1 MTGSTS
7 FVSSDMASV
16 KEETARMMW
25 KPRPDRSTN
34 IHDFQR
40 VVNEAFGLNLKTYE
54 ELWKWS
60 VNHYVD
66 FWEMFWKYSD
76 IIHTQPYE
84 KVLDQS
90 RAMPDIPEWFPGA
103 RLNFAENL
111 LRYDDDKVALYT
123 TGEGQDIKSITYHQ
137 LKKNVTLLA
146 SALKNLG
153 IKKGD
158 RVVGYIPNC
167 ALAVEAMLAT
177 ASLGAVWSSTSPD
190 FGVTGVLDRFT
201 QIKPKVI
208 FSVEAVRYNNKIH
221 NHLEK
226 LTQVVK
232 SLPELEKVVVMP
244 FAVKAD
250 EIDLSNIPNSVLL
263 SDFTKFADEEPVL
276 EFAQVPFNYPL
287 YIMYSSGTTGPP
299 KCMVHSVGGTLIQH
313 LKEHVLHGNMTRQDV
328 IFYYTTTGWM
338 MWNWLV
344 SALAVGASVVLY
356 DGSPFIPSPHALWD
370 LVDQIG
376 ITILGT
382 GAKWLSALEDREVQP
397 IKTHN
402 LSTLHTI
409 LSTGSPLKP
418 ASFDYVYRSIKEDVL
433 LGSISGGTDII
444 SCFVGLNPTV
454 PVYRGEIQTRNLG
467 MAVESWNNEGEAV
480 YDESGE
486 LVCTKPFPCMP
497 IYFWNDP
504 QGLKYKKAYFNK
516 FAGVWTH
523 GDFCSISS
531 ATGGILMLGR
541 SDGTLNP
548 AGVRFGSAEIYNIV
562 EKFDDVEDSLCV
574 GQQTDDGE
582 RVVLFLKLNNGFSFN
597 KELLARIRTTI
608 RQRLSARHVPEI
620 ILETKEIPYT
630 ASGKK
635 VEVAVKRILAGE
647 HIKNRGALAN
657 PNSLDL
663 YYNIA
668 ELNQG
673 KC

>member
-1 MTGSTS
+1 
-7 FVSSDMASV
+7 MASV
-16 KEETARMMW
+16 KDERPQLMW
-25 KPRPDRSTN
+25 KPKADRSTN
-34 IHDFQR
+34 IHDFQS
-40 VVNEAFGLNLKTYE
+40 VVNDAFDLNLKTYE
-54 ELWKWS
+54 ELRKWS
-60 VNHYVD
+60 VTHHSD
-66 FWEMFWKYSD
+66 FWEMLWKYAD
-76 IIHTQPYE
+76 IVHSLPYDE
-84 KVLDQS
+84 VLDQS
-90 RAMPDIPEWFPGA
+90 QSMEDIPEWFRGA

-123 TGEGQDIKSITYHQ
+123 TGEGQEVKTVTYHQ

-177 ASLGAVWSSTSPD
+177 ASLGAIWSSTSPD
-190 FGVTGVLDRFT
+190 FGVMGVLDRFT

-208 FSVEAVRYNNKIH
+208 FSVDAVRYNNKTH

-226 LTQVVK
+226 LAQVVK
-232 SLPELEKVVVMP
+232 SLPELEKVVVLP
-244 FAVKAD
+244 FVGKPD

-263 SDFTKFADEEPVL
+263 PEFTKFADEWPVL
-276 EFAQVPFNYPL
+276 EFAQVPFNHPL
-287 YIMYSSGTTGPP
+287 FIMYSSGTTGPP
-299 KCMVHSVGGTLIQH
+299 KCMVHSAGGTLIQH
-313 LKEHVLHGNMTRQDV
+313 LKEHLLHGNMNRQDV
-328 IFYYTTTGWM
+328 LFYYTTTGWM

-344 SALAVGASVVLY
+344 SALAVGASLVLY
-356 DGSPFIPSPHALWD
+356 DGSPFVPTPHVVWD
-370 LVDQIG
+370 LIDQIG
-376 ITILGT
+376 VTILGT
-382 GAKWLSALEDREVQP
+382 GAKWLSALEDKKVQP
-397 IKTHN
+397 IEAHN

-418 ASFDYVYRSIKEDVL
+418 ASYDYVYRSIKEDVL

-444 SCFVGLNPTV
+444 SCFAGQNPTV

-467 MAVESWNNEGEAV
+467 MAVESWNDEGEAV

-523 GDFCSISS
+523 GDFCSINSS
-531 ATGGILMLGR
+531 TGGILMLGR

-562 EKFDDVEDSLCV
+562 ERFEDVEDSLCV
-574 GQQTDDGE
+574 GQQTKEGE
-582 RVVLFLKLNNGFSFN
+582 RVVLFLKMSNGCSFD
-597 KELLARIRTTI
+597 KALLTRLRTTI
-608 RQRLSARHVPEI
+608 RQRLSARHVPEV

-635 VEVAVKRILAGE
+635 VEVAVKRILGGE

-657 PNSLDL
+657 PNSLDF
-663 YYNIA
+663 YYGIL
-668 ELNQG
+668 ELKQR
-673 KC
+673 

>member
-1 MTGSTS
+1 M
-7 FVSSDMASV
+7 SSGESLHSSVAMASAR
-16 KEETARMMW
+16 EERPKLMW
-25 KPRPDRSTN
+25 KPDPERSTN
-34 IHDFQR
+34 IHEFQSL
-40 VVNEAFGLNLKTYE
+40 VNHTFSLNLKTYE
-54 ELWKWS
+54 ELWNWS
-60 VNHYVD
+60 AKHCAD
-66 FWEMFWKYSD
+66 FWEMFWKYAD
-76 IIHTQPYE
+76 MIHSQPYE
-84 KVLDQS
+84 EVLDQS
-90 RAMPDIPEWFPGA
+90 QPMENIPEWFRGA
-103 RLNFAENL
+103 HLNFAENL
-111 LRYDDDKVALYT
+111 LRFDDDKVALYI
-123 TGEGQDIKSITYHQ
+123 TGEGQEVKTITFHQ
-137 LKKNVTLLA
+137 LRKNVAVLA

-190 FGVTGVLDRFT
+190 FGVTGVLDRFK

-208 FSVEAVRYNNKIH
+208 FSVDAVRYNNKIH

-226 LTQVVK
+226 LTQVVRN
-232 SLPELEKVVVMP
+232 LPELEKVIVEP
-244 FAVKAD
+244 FVGKAD

-263 SDFTKFADEEPVL
+263 PEFRKFADERPVL
-276 EFAQVPFNYPL
+276 EFAQVPFNHPL
-287 YIMYSSGTTGPP
+287 FIMYSSGTTGPP

-313 LKEHVLHGNMTRQDV
+313 LKEHLLHGNMNRQDV
-328 IFYYTTTGWM
+328 IIYYTTTGWM

-356 DGSPFIPSPHALWD
+356 DGSPFVPSPNVLWN

-382 GAKWLSALEDREVQP
+382 GAKWLSALEDKKVHP

-402 LSTLHTI
+402 LSSLHTI

-418 ASFDYVYRSIKEDVL
+418 ASFDYVYNSIKKNVL

-444 SCFVGLNPTV
+444 SCFAGQNPTV

-467 MAVESWNNEGEAV
+467 MAVESWNDEAEAV
-480 YDESGE
+480 YDQSGE

-523 GDFCSISS
+523 GDFCSINSS
-531 ATGGILMLGR
+531 TGGILMLGR

-562 EKFDDVEDSLCV
+562 EKFEEVEDSLCV
-574 GQQTDDGE
+574 GQPIDEGE
-582 RVVLFLKLNNGFSFN
+582 RVILFLKIANGFSFN
-597 KELLARIRTTI
+597 NELVMRVKSTI
-608 RQRLSARHVPEI
+608 RQRLSARHVPEVV
-620 ILETKEIPYT
+620 LETKEIPYT

-657 PNSLDL
+657 PNSLGL
-663 YYNIA
+663 YYDIP
-668 ELNQG
+668 ELKQG
-673 KC
+673 

>member
-1 MTGSTS
+1 
-7 FVSSDMASV
+7 MASV
-16 KEETARMMW
+16 MEEIGARLMW

-34 IHDFQR
+34 IHDFQS
-40 VVNEAFGLNLKTYE
+40 VVNEAFGLDLKTYE

-60 VNHYVD
+60 VTHYVD
-66 FWEMFWKYSD
+66 FWEMFWKYTD
-76 IIHTQPYE
+76 IVHSQPYE
-84 KVLDQS
+84 EVLDQS
-90 RAMPDIPEWFPGA
+90 QAMADIPEWFRGA

-111 LRYDDDKVALYT
+111 LRYDDDKIALYT

-137 LKKNVTLLA
+137 LKKKVTLLA

-232 SLPELEKVVVMP
+232 NLPELEKVVVMP
-244 FAVKAD
+244 FVREAD
-250 EIDLSNIPNSVLL
+250 EIDLSEIPNCVLL
-263 SDFTKFADEEPVL
+263 SEFTKFADEESVL
-276 EFAQVPFNYPL
+276 EFAQVPFNHPL

-299 KCMVHSVGGTLIQH
+299 KCMAHSVGGTLIQH
-313 LKEHVLHGNMTRQDV
+313 LKEHVLHGNMTRQDI

-344 SALAVGASVVLY
+344 SALAVGASLVLY
-356 DGSPFIPSPHALWD
+356 DGSPFIPTPHAIWD

-402 LSTLHTI
+402 LSTLHTV

-418 ASFDYVYRSIKEDVL
+418 ASFDYVYYSIKEDVL

-444 SCFVGLNPTV
+444 SCFAGQNPTV

-480 YDESGE
+480 YDQSGE

-531 ATGGILMLGR
+531 STGGILMLGR

-582 RVVLFLKLNNGFSFN
+582 RVVLFLKMSNGFSFN
-597 KELLARIRTTI
+597 EELLARIRTTI

-663 YYNIA
+663 YYNI
-668 ELNQG
+668 LQLKQG
-673 KC
+673 

>member
-1 MTGSTS
+1 MWSTDRS
-7 FVSSDMASV
+7 NSNVEMASV
-16 KEETARMMW
+16 REDRPNLMW
-25 KPRPDRSTN
+25 KPCPGRLTN
-34 IHDFQR
+34 IHRFQS
-40 VVNEAFGLNLKTYE
+40 VVNHSFGLNLETYE
-54 ELWKWS
+54 ELRKWS
-60 VNHYVD
+60 VTNCAD
-66 FWEMFWKYSD
+66 FWEIFWKYAD
-76 IIHTQPYE
+76 ILHSQTYE
-84 KVLDQS
+84 EVLDQS
-90 RAMPDIPEWFPGA
+90 QPMETIPEWFHGA

-123 TGEGQDIKSITYHQ
+123 AGEGQEVQSVTFHQ
-137 LKKNVTLLA
+137 LRKNVTVLA

-177 ASLGAVWSSTSPD
+177 ASLGAIWSSTSPD
-190 FGVTGVLDRFT
+190 FGVSGVLDRFT

-208 FSVEAVRYNNKIH
+208 FSVDAVRYNNKIH
-221 NHLEK
+221 NHLGK
-226 LTQVVK
+226 LTQVVQ
-232 SLPELEKVVVMP
+232 SLPDLEKVIVMP
-244 FAVKAD
+244 FVGKAD
-250 EIDLSNIPNSVLL
+250 EIDLSNIPNSILL
-263 SDFTKFADEEPVL
+263 SEFSKFADERPVL
-276 EFAQVPFNYPL
+276 EFAQVPFNHPL
-287 YIMYSSGTTGPP
+287 FIMYSSGTTGPP

-313 LKEHVLHGNMTRQDV
+313 LKEHLLHGNMNRQDV
-328 IFYYTTTGWM
+328 ILYYSTTGWM

-344 SALAVGASVVLY
+344 SALAVGAAVVLY
-356 DGSPFIPSPHALWD
+356 DGSPFIPTPHVLWD

-376 ITILGT
+376 ITVLGT
-382 GAKWLSALEDREVQP
+382 GATWLSALEDRKVHP

-402 LSTLHTI
+402 LSPLHTI

-418 ASFDYVYRSIKEDVL
+418 ASFDYVYSSIKKDVL

-444 SCFVGLNPTV
+444 SCFVGQNPTV

-467 MAVESWNNEGEAV
+467 MAVESWNDEGQAV
-480 YDESGE
+480 YDQSGE

-497 IYFWNDP
+497 VYFWNDP

-523 GDFCSISS
+523 GDFCLINSC
-531 ATGGILMLGR
+531 TGGIVMLGR

-562 EKFDDVEDSLCV
+562 ERFDEVEDSLCV
-574 GQQTDDGE
+574 GQPTHEGE
-582 RVVLFLKLNNGFSFN
+582 RVVLFLKMANGYRFSD
-597 KELLARIRTTI
+597 ELVSRVKSTI
-608 RQRLSARHVPEI
+608 RQLLSARHVPEI
-620 ILETKEIPYT
+620 LLETKEIPYT

-635 VEVAVKRILAGE
+635 VEVAVKRILKGE

-663 YYNIA
+663 YYDIP
-668 ELNQG
+668 ELKQG
-673 KC
+673 

>member
-1 MTGSTS
+1 
-7 FVSSDMASV
+7 MASAR
-16 KEETARMMW
+16 EERPNLMW
-25 KPRPDRSTN
+25 KPKPDRSTN
-34 IHDFQR
+34 IHEFQSL
-40 VVNEAFGLNLKTYE
+40 VNHAFGLNLKTYE
-54 ELWKWS
+54 ELRKWS
-60 VNHYVD
+60 VTHCAD
-66 FWEMFWKYSD
+66 FWEMFWKYAD
-76 IIHTQPYE
+76 VIHSQTYE
-84 KVLDQS
+84 EVLDNSQP
-90 RAMPDIPEWFPGA
+90 MENIPEWFHGV

-111 LRYDDDKVALYT
+111 LRFDDEKVALYSA
-123 TGEGQDIKSITYHQ
+123 GEGQEIKTITFHQ
-137 LKKNVTLLA
+137 LRKNVTLLA

-177 ASLGAVWSSTSPD
+177 ASLGAIWSSTSPD

-201 QIKPKVI
+201 QIKPKVV
-208 FSVEAVRYNNKIH
+208 FSVDAVRYNNKIH

-232 SLPELEKVVVMP
+232 NLPELEKVIVMP
-244 FAVKAD
+244 FVWKAD
-250 EIDLSNIPNSVLL
+250 EIDLSNIPNSILL
-263 SDFTKFADEEPVL
+263 PEFTKFADECPVL
-276 EFAQVPFNYPL
+276 EFVQVPFSHPIF
-287 YIMYSSGTTGPP
+287 IMYSSGTTGPP

-313 LKEHVLHGNMTRQDV
+313 LKEHLLHGNMNRQDV
-328 IFYYTTTGWM
+328 IIYYTTTGWM

-356 DGSPFIPSPHALWD
+356 DGSPLVPTPHVLWD

-382 GAKWLSALEDREVQP
+382 GAKWLSALEDRKVQP

-402 LSTLHTI
+402 LSSLHTI

-418 ASFDYVYRSIKEDVL
+418 ASFDYVYSSIKADVL

-444 SCFVGLNPTV
+444 SCFAGQNPTV

-467 MAVESWNNEGEAV
+467 MAVESWNDEGEAV

-531 ATGGILMLGR
+531 LTGGILMLGR

-562 EKFDDVEDSLCV
+562 ERFEEVEDSLCV
-574 GQQTDDGE
+574 GQLTNEGE
-582 RVVLFLKLNNGFSFN
+582 RVVLFLKMANGFSFDN
-597 KELLARIRTTI
+597 ELVTRVKSTI

-635 VEVAVKRILAGE
+635 VEVAVKRILGGE
-647 HIKNRGALAN
+647 HVKNRGALAN

-663 YYNIA
+663 YYDIP
-668 ELNQG
+668 ELKQG
-673 KC
+673 

>member
-1 MTGSTS
+1 
-7 FVSSDMASV
+7 
-16 KEETARMMW
+16 
-25 KPRPDRSTN
+25 
-34 IHDFQR
+34 
-40 VVNEAFGLNLKTYE
+40 
-54 ELWKWS
+54 
-60 VNHYVD
+60 
-66 FWEMFWKYSD
+66 MFWKYANV
-76 IIHTQPYE
+76 IHSQAYDE
-84 KVLDQS
+84 VLDQS
-90 RAMPDIPEWFPGA
+90 QPMENVPEWFCGA
-103 RLNFAENL
+103 CLNFAENL
-111 LRYDDDKVALYT
+111 LRYNDDKVALYT
-123 TGEGQDIKSITYHQ
+123 AGEGQEVKAITFHQ
-137 LKKNVTLLA
+137 LKKSVTLLA

-153 IKKGD
+153 VKKGD

-167 ALAVEAMLAT
+167 ALAVEAMLAA
-177 ASLGAVWSSTSPD
+177 ASLGAIWSSTSPD
-190 FGVTGVLDRFT
+190 FGVMGVLDRFA

-208 FSVEAVRYNNKIH
+208 FSVDAVRYNNKIH

-232 SLPELEKVVVMP
+232 SLPELEKVIVMP
-244 FAVKAD
+244 FIRKAE
-250 EIDLSNIPNSVLL
+250 EIDLSDIPNSILL
-263 SDFTKFADEEPVL
+263 QEFKMLADERPVL
-276 EFAQVPFNYPL
+276 EFAQVPFNHPL
-287 YIMYSSGTTGPP
+287 FIMYSSGTTGLP

-313 LKEHVLHGNMTRQDV
+313 LKEHILHGNMSRQDV
-328 IFYYTTTGWM
+328 IIYYTTTGWM

-356 DGSPFIPSPHALWD
+356 DGSPLIPTPHVLWD

-382 GAKWLSALEDREVQP
+382 GAKWLSALEEKKVHPMQ
-397 IKTHN
+397 THN
-402 LSTLHTI
+402 LSSLHTI

-418 ASFDYVYRSIKEDVL
+418 TSFDYVYSSIKEDVL

-444 SCFVGLNPTV
+444 SCFAGQNPTV

-467 MAVESWNNEGEAV
+467 MAVESWNDEGEAV
-480 YDESGE
+480 YDESGD

-504 QGLKYKKAYFNK
+504 LGLKYKKAYFNK

-523 GDFCSISS
+523 GDFCSINSS
-531 ATGGILMLGR
+531 TGGILMLGR

-562 EKFDDVEDSLCV
+562 ETFKEVEDSLCV
-574 GQQTDDGE
+574 GQLIDEGE
-582 RVVLFLKLNNGFSFN
+582 RVVLFLKMANGFRFDN
-597 KELLARIRTTI
+597 ELLNRIKSTI

-635 VEVAVKRILAGE
+635 VEVAVKRILGGE
-647 HIKNRGALAN
+647 PVKSRGALAN

-663 YYNIA
+663 YYNVP
-668 ELNQG
+668 ELKQG
-673 KC
+673 